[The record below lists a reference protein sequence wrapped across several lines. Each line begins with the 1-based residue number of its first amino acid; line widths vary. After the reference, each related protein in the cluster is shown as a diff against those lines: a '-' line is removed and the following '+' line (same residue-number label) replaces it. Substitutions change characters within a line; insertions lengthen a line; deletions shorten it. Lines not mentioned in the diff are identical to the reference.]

1 MQKLPKKLGSAGI
14 DVTSIVLEPMYKLPN
29 KIQIGSQQAGLLG
42 KSTSRSTSFHWQLP
56 FQISKDRWMMMNASS
71 CLSKSPRKF
80 VALNLPKSPLE
91 ANSSKMTDNIT
102 ISLRTSYPMNH
113 HESKVV
119 TYIYNVYMPPS
130 FAEFLAKI
138 SLHVLCI
145 ITHDTV

>member
-1 MQKLPKKLGSAGI
+1 
-14 DVTSIVLEPMYKLPN
+14 
-29 KIQIGSQQAGLLG
+29 
-42 KSTSRSTSFHWQLP
+42 
-56 FQISKDRWMMMNASS
+56 MMMNASS

-80 VALNLPKSPLE
+80 VALHLPKSPLE
-91 ANSSKMTDNIT
+91 ANSNKMMENIT

-119 TYIYNVYMPPS
+119 TYIYIMYTCPPS